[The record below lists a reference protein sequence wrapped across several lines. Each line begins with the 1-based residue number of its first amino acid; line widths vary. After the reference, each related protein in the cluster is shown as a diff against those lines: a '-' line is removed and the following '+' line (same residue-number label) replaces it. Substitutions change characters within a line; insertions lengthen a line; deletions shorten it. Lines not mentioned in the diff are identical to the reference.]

1 MLIMKLRNKV
11 LISISLVWATFLI
24 VTYAAS
30 HYLLLHNFLSLE
42 NDRANRDL
50 SRVKQALEQNSAT
63 LYTYAADWSHWTD
76 AYNFM
81 KGKNPDFINNN
92 FKMPAFINSNINVI
106 TYWNNQGKQLAGKAI
121 NTTTQQY
128 INYPKGFEKYVY
140 PGSPIVKAK
149 GNQQGYILTAD
160 GIMILASTTITDG
173 DKRQPPLG
181 KAIFGRLVTPA
192 ILQHINQI
200 TQVNTLLYLPK
211 QIAANPELSKVLQ
224 TAAAQPA
231 GFMITPYDKNNL
243 HGYIAIKD
251 INGKAIGML
260 QTTSSRII
268 YLSGL
273 KIINYFLMSFV
284 TLGILFSILLLWLM
298 RVVIIKRL
306 ESLDSNVV
314 EMSNDT
320 TLTKRLKIEGND
332 EITSLANQIDS
343 MMDIIEASH
352 NKLEFRVK
360 ERTQEL
366 QKMNIQLQQEVV
378 ERKSVEKELT
388 TNKENLVRVAH
399 FDSLTTLPN
408 RFFFNEMLTKIVNHA
423 KRKKNQF
430 AILYINLDSFKTIND
445 ALGHAVGD
453 LVLKEM
459 AGRFLNITRAGDILA
474 RLGGD
479 EFVLLLTEIDHPKF
493 ASSVAEKILKICSEP
508 LKTNGHEFVLTSSIG
523 ICTYPE
529 DGASLEDLLK
539 NADMAMHKAKQAGG
553 GVFQY
558 YTKEMD
564 LDAHERIKL
573 EAALRKAISNNE
585 FLLHYQPKL
594 QLSDGTVMGVE
605 ALIRW
610 QSPTLG
616 LISPEKFIPLA
627 EETSLILP
635 IGEWVLREACR
646 ANKLWQEQGYKPI
659 TVAVN
664 LSAKQFRH
672 SNIEQVVASILAET
686 KLDPA
691 YLELEITETAIM
703 DNVSTA
709 VDTLNTIEEMGVKIT
724 IDDFGTGYTSISYL
738 KQFPVSVIKID
749 RSFIKGLPDSQDD
762 ASITTAVIALAHSL
776 NIKVVAEGVETSQ
789 QLQFLTEQG
798 CDMVQGY
805 YFSQPLAETNI
816 LTQLTKVHSEVE
828 QDTLA

>member
-1 MLIMKLRNKV
+1 MPTMKLRNKV

-42 NDRANRDL
+42 NERANRDL
-50 SRVKQALEQNSAT
+50 NRVNQALEQNGTT

-81 KGKNPDFINNN
+81 NGKNPNFVTNN
-92 FKMPAFINSNINVI
+92 FKMPTFINSNINVI
-106 TYWNNQGKQLAGKAI
+106 TYWNNQGKQVAGKAI
-121 NTTTQQY
+121 DTMTQQY
-128 INYPKGFEKYVY
+128 AQYPKGFENYIY
-140 PGSPIVKAK
+140 ADSPWVKAQD
-149 GNQQGYILTAD
+149 NQRGYILTAD
-160 GIMILASTTITDG
+160 GIMIIVSTSITDG

-181 KAIFGRLVTPA
+181 KAIFGRLLSSN
-192 ILQHINQI
+192 IIQHINKT
-200 TQVNTLLYLPK
+200 TQVNTVLYLPD
-211 QIAANPELSKVLQ
+211 QIAASSALTKALQ
-224 TAAAQPA
+224 TASTQSA
-231 GFMITPYDKNNL
+231 GFIISPYDKNTL
-243 HGYIAIKD
+243 HGYIVIKD
-251 INGKAIGML
+251 INGKSIGML
-260 QTTSSRII
+260 QTTSTRII

-284 TLGILFSILLLWLM
+284 TLGILFSILMLWLL
-298 RVVIIKRL
+298 RVMVIRRL
-306 ESLDSNVV
+306 ESLDQTVAKISK
-314 EMSNDT
+314 DP
-320 TLTKRLKIEGND
+320 TLSERLEIQGND
-332 EITSLANQIDS
+332 EIVSLANQINS

-352 NKLEFRVK
+352 NKLELRVK

-366 QKMNIQLQQEVV
+366 QKTNIQLQQEIV

-399 FDSLTTLPN
+399 YDSLTTLPN
-408 RFFFNEMLTKIVNHA
+408 RFFFNEMLTKIVSHA
-423 KRKKNQF
+423 KRKKSKF
-430 AILYINLDSFKTIND
+430 AILYINLDGFKIIND
-445 ALGHAVGD
+445 ALGHVVGD
-453 LVLKEM
+453 LVLKEI
-459 AGRFLNITRAGDILA
+459 AERFSKITRAGDILA

-479 EFVLLLTEIDHPKF
+479 EFVILLNDIDHSKF
-493 ASSVAEKILKICSEP
+493 ASNVAEKLLIICSQP

-529 DGASLEDLLK
+529 DGTSLEDLLK

-585 FLLHYQPKL
+585 FILHYQPKL
-594 QLSDGTVMGVE
+594 QLSDGTMMGVE

-610 QSPTLG
+610 ESPTLG

-635 IGEWVLREACR
+635 IGEWALREACR
-646 ANKLWQEQGYKPI
+646 ANKSWQEQGYKPI
-659 TVAVN
+659 TIAVN

-686 KLDPA
+686 KLDPK

-709 VDTLNTIEEMGVKIT
+709 VATLNTIEEMGVKIT

-749 RSFIKGLPDSQDD
+749 RSFIKELPESQDD

-776 NIKVVAEGVETSQ
+776 DIKVVAEGVETPE
-789 QLQFLTEQG
+789 QLQFLTDHG

-805 YFSQPLAETNI
+805 YFSQPLAEANI
-816 LTQLTKVHSEVE
+816 VLQLTKMHVE
-828 QDTLA
+828 IGQSTLA